1 MTTLVNFSGWM
12 STPFENDCSEILI
25 HIGTGSIL
33 IRPQGIVVSGADV
46 PPWCFVP
53 SVVKNINTT
62 LKEMHEYLKPYLG
75 VDLGKIYDAEDLRIT
90 SIISGVVTKI
100 HTVGD
105 ILGVLPDHRSGLLIG
120 VPAELVMT

>member
-12 STPFENDCSEILI
+12 STPFENDCSEICVLV
-25 HIGTGSIL
+25 GTGNIL
-33 IRPQGIVVSGADV
+33 IRPQGIVITGEYTPS
-46 PPWCFVP
+46 WCFVP

-62 LKEMHEYLKPYLG
+62 LKEMREYLKPYLG

-90 SIISGVVTKI
+90 SIVSGVETKI
-100 HTVGD
+100 HAVGD
-105 ILGVLPDHRSGLLIG
+105 IFGILPDHRSGLLIG